1 MEPTRGEREG
11 RRDEEGLEKETTKRP
26 RDKEGQ
32 RKEKREMERERYEGR
47 RRWVW
52 GGGGEGGSE
61 RARALVYSPRMAE
74 RQTGKRKRMGSEGG
88 EVKLDTKSSKKN

>member
-52 GGGGEGGSE
+52 VGGGEGEGRGGASE
-61 RARALVYSPRMAE
+61 RALSSTLHEWQRDRREKERGWDPREA
-74 RQTGKRKRMGSEGG
+74 R
-88 EVKLDTKSSKKN
+88 

>member
-1 MEPTRGEREG
+1 MGVGRGR
-11 RRDEEGLEKETTKRP
+11 
-26 RDKEGQ
+26 
-32 RKEKREMERERYEGR
+32 
-47 RRWVW
+47 